1 MGALRAN
8 FGRRIQQ
15 LRKAAGLTQ
24 EKLAQ
29 RAGMDYKYL
38 GGVERGERNLT
49 IDNVERIIKALGV
62 APYEPFMIDLS
73 RPAAEPSNE
82 RILLGLIR
90 HTDPSIRPLI
100 TEVVQSFLRWDRG
113 RKKS

>member
-1 MGALRAN
+1 MGALRAS

-38 GGVERGERNLT
+38 GGVERGERNIT

-62 APYEPFMIDLS
+62 APYEPFMIDLA
-73 RPAAEPSNE
+73 RPAAEPPNE
-82 RILLGLIR
+82 KVLLNLIR
-90 HTDPSIRPLI
+90 HTDASIRPLI
-100 TEVVQSFLRWDRG
+100 TEVVQSFLRWSRA
-113 RKKS
+113 RRR